1 MATKRPNGLGGSLI
15 YVSEETA
22 PTPAPTQ
29 APSPT
34 PVIQYVPIGPGMPGH
49 GGAGGGQGGAG
60 GGQGGAGGHGQRVNP
75 IRSFAL

>member
-1 MATKRPNGLGGSLI
+1 
-15 YVSEETA
+15 
-22 PTPAPTQ
+22 
-29 APSPT
+29 
-34 PVIQYVPIGPGMPGH
+34 MPGH